1 MLKHYLIR
9 FDFFSIFKVTL
20 FHLIKKMILSPAAS
34 ETKQQIDVTAEDQQM
49 INRFARLN
57 LKSDELQNK
66 YGELKRQ
73 EENLEEAENE
83 LMLQD
88 DFGDDEDFGDDTN
101 SGTKQDQQSIKPSS
115 NIQFVVGTSFMAVSK
130 TECERLIDQRK
141 AEIKKKMKDLDDQ
154 LAPMKEEMNSIK
166 SKLYAK
172 FGSNINLDS
181 EDS

>member
-1 MLKHYLIR
+1 
-9 FDFFSIFKVTL
+9 
-20 FHLIKKMILSPAAS
+20 MILSPASS
-34 ETKQQIDVTAEDQQM
+34 EAKHQIDVTAEDQQM

-66 YGELKRQ
+66 YEELKRQ
-73 EENLEEAENE
+73 TENLEEAENE

-88 DFGDDEDFGDDTN
+88 DLDEDFADNGDDDDKN
-101 SGTKQDQQSIKPSS
+101 SNQNQQSGQSSAVKIKPSS
-115 NIQFVVGTSFMAVSK
+115 NIQFVVGTSFMAVTK
-130 TECERLIDQRK
+130 TECESLIEQRK
-141 AEIKKKMKDLDDQ
+141 AEIKQKMKDLDEQ